1 VQSRGRRP
9 SHGNLSHVTN
19 PRRRGE
25 AGFTLIELLVV
36 ISVLAILA
44 SIVVLNVT
52 GVGGRGQV
60 ASCQTDLK
68 SVQTAVTA
76 YYSDHGQLYP
86 TTGGTVPGTVDM
98 TNLVPAYLHSTPSST
113 GAVQLDANGT
123 ATSASC

>member
-1 VQSRGRRP
+1 MQSQDACPSQRDRPRSPRR
-9 SHGNLSHVTN
+9 
-19 PRRRGE
+19 RRRGE

-52 GVGGRGQV
+52 GVGGRGQT

-76 YYSDHGQLYP
+76 YYSDHASVYP
-86 TTGGTVPGTVDM
+86 TAGGAVPGTVDM
-98 TNLVPAYLHSTPSST
+98 TMLVPTYLHSTPSST

-123 ATSASC
+123 ATSPNC